1 MMERKLLTKDETTVA
16 LEQLNGWQVEG
27 VSLKRRFKFVDF
39 AEALGFVNRV
49 GILAEELDHHPDTT
63 FGWGY
68 AEILTTTHDRGGITQ
83 FDTELAARIDAI
95 AG

>member
-27 VSLKRRFKFVDF
+27 VSL
-39 AEALGFVNRV
+39 ALGFVNRV

-95 AG
+95 AD